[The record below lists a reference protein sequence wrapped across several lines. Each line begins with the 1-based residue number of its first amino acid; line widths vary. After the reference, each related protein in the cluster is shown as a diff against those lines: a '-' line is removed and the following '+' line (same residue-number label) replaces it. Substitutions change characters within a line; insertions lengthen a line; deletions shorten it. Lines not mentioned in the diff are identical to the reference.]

1 TKHVVVVGGV
11 GAFDE
16 QFEAA
21 TKRAFQGYESKLEVT
36 YLTDLTMPALLDR
49 LRHLP
54 SNTIV
59 FHISLTQ
66 DAAGA
71 RFIDSTQALPLVVGA
86 ANAPV
91 FVMDDVDLRE
101 GAVGGDLVNWATDGH
116 LAADMAVR
124 VLNGEKPENI
134 PIVTSTD
141 AYMFDWRALKRWKL
155 RESDLPSGSVVLN
168 REPSFWDLYKR
179 YVIGGIFLFLVQAL
193 VIGALLWQR
202 ARRRQTEAELV
213 RYGDRLRM
221 AMESS
226 KSVGWESDF
235 ESERRTWFGD
245 LSTMFGISSEIYH
258 PKAQEFYDYIYPDDR
273 QRVTQAIQEAKQN
286 HAL

>member
-1 TKHVVVVGGV
+1 GVLGQLRPAETLNAALRLLPGTKHVVVVGGV

-91 FVMDDVDLRE
+91 FVMDDV
-101 GAVGGDLVNWATDGH
+101 
-116 LAADMAVR
+116 
-124 VLNGEKPENI
+124 
-134 PIVTSTD
+134 
-141 AYMFDWRALKRWKL
+141 
-155 RESDLPSGSVVLN
+155 
-168 REPSFWDLYKR
+168 
-179 YVIGGIFLFLVQAL
+179 
-193 VIGALLWQR
+193 
-202 ARRRQTEAELV
+202 
-213 RYGDRLRM
+213 
-221 AMESS
+221 
-226 KSVGWESDF
+226 
-235 ESERRTWFGD
+235 
-245 LSTMFGISSEIYH
+245 
-258 PKAQEFYDYIYPDDR
+258 
-273 QRVTQAIQEAKQN
+273 
-286 HAL
+286 